1 MAGARYLLHITDDDE
16 DVLLGDANN
25 DGHINVTDV
34 STLINY
40 LLLLPDDESTPVN
53 DIVNINQMN
62 ADLNEDGTISIT
74 DLSML
79 INYLMTVEEQ

>member
-1 MAGARYLLHITDDDE
+1 M
-16 DVLLGDANN
+16 
-25 DGHINVTDV
+25 
-34 STLINY
+34 
-40 LLLLPDDESTPVN
+40 PVN